1 MRLPYSGAGKS
12 RKPAEQI
19 RISMPW
25 QELKSAL
32 GLTKGGA
39 LRTAFDSVW
48 GVLGFERTPAQSRV
62 AFTIAVI
69 TLAAKMSKADGV
81 ASEIEAEAFDQVY
94 VVPEE
99 EHDNVK
105 RLFQLASQDV
115 AGYETYARQIAS
127 QLADEPEVKTSVL
140 ECLFH
145 IACADGVLH
154 PAENDFLAE
163 VARIF
168 GLSATEFQ
176 AIRRCYVRDPDGPY
190 EVLGL
195 AADATDDDI
204 KKRYRD
210 LVKRHHPDGLVSKGI
225 PPEFLCASERRL
237 AAITAAYEAIQ
248 LERGWRAARALEKE
262 A

>member
-1 MRLPYSGAGKS
+1 
-12 RKPAEQI
+12 
-19 RISMPW
+19 MPW
-25 QELKSAL
+25 QDLKSAL
-32 GLTKGGA
+32 GMAKGGPLRNAVDQLWGA
-39 LRTAFDSVW
+39 L
-48 GVLGFERTPAQSRV
+48 GIERTPAQSRV

-81 ASEIEAEAFDQVY
+81 ASEIEAEVFDQVY
-94 VVPEE
+94 VVPED
-99 EHDNVK
+99 EHENVK

-115 AGYETYARQIAS
+115 AGYESYARQIAS
-127 QLADEPEVKTSVL
+127 HLTDEPELRTSVL

-168 GLSATEFQ
+168 GLTATEFQ
-176 AIRRCYVRDPDGPY
+176 SIRRAFVRDPDGPY
-190 EVLGL
+190 EMLGI
-195 AADATDDDI
+195 AADASDAEI

-210 LVKRHHPDGLVSKGI
+210 LVKRHHPDALVSKGM
-225 PPEFLCASERRL
+225 PPEFLIASEKRL
-237 AAITAAYEAIQ
+237 AAITSAYEMIQ
-248 LERGWRAARALEKE
+248 AERGRRATQALEKK

>member
-1 MRLPYSGAGKS
+1 
-12 RKPAEQI
+12 
-19 RISMPW
+19 MPW
-25 QELKSAL
+25 QVLKSAL
-32 GLTKGGA
+32 GMATHGA
-39 LRTAFDSVW
+39 RAALDQLW
-48 GVLGFERTPAQSRV
+48 GVFGVKCTPAQSRI

-94 VVPEE
+94 VVPDE

-127 QLADEPEVKTSVL
+127 HLEHEPELKTSVL

-145 IACADGVLH
+145 IACADGILH

-168 GLSATEFQ
+168 GFTATEFQ
-176 AIRRCYVRDPDGPY
+176 SIRRCYVRDPDGPY
-190 EVLGL
+190 ETLGL
-195 AADATDDDI
+195 AADATDAEI
-204 KKRYRD
+204 KRRYHE
-210 LVKRHHPDGLVSKGI
+210 LVKRHHPDALVSKGV
-225 PPEFLCASERRL
+225 PPEFLVAAEKRL
-237 AAITAAYEAIQ
+237 AAITAAYDVI
-248 LERGWRAARALEKE
+248 LTERGRRVTRALETG

>member
-1 MRLPYSGAGKS
+1 
-12 RKPAEQI
+12 
-19 RISMPW
+19 MPW
-25 QELKSAL
+25 QVLKSAL
-32 GLTKGGA
+32 GMATNGA
-39 LRTAFDSVW
+39 RAALDQLW
-48 GVLGFERTPAQSRV
+48 GVLGVKCTPAQSRI

-81 ASEIEAEAFDQVY
+81 ASEVEAEAFDQVY
-94 VVPEE
+94 VVPDD

-127 QLADEPEVKTSVL
+127 HLEHEPELKTSVL

-145 IACADGVLH
+145 IACADGILH

-168 GLSATEFQ
+168 GFTATEFQ
-176 AIRRCYVRDPDGPY
+176 SIRRCYVRDPDGPY
-190 EVLGL
+190 ETLGL
-195 AADATDDDI
+195 AADATDAEL
-204 KKRYRD
+204 KRRYHE
-210 LVKRHHPDGLVSKGI
+210 LVKRHHPDALVSKGV
-225 PPEFLCASERRL
+225 PPGFLVAAEKRL
-237 AAITAAYEAIQ
+237 AAITAAYEIIQ
-248 LERGWRAARALEKE
+248 TERGRRAKRALETG